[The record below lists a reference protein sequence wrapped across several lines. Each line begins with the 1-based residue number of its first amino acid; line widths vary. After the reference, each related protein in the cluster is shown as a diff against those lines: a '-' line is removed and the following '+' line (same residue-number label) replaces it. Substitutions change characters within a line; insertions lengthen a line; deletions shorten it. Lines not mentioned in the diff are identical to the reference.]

1 MPMHVCRNMFSNRP
15 LEGGRMDQTY
25 IFGDSP
31 LSITDLYVGSCAR
44 IASEESVKPVFF
56 LFFFQFML
64 TLVQIIGINTA
75 QTEALL

>member
-1 MPMHVCRNMFSNRP
+1 MFSNRP

-56 LFFFQFML
+56 YYFQFML
-64 TLVQIIGINTA
+64 ALVQIIGINTA